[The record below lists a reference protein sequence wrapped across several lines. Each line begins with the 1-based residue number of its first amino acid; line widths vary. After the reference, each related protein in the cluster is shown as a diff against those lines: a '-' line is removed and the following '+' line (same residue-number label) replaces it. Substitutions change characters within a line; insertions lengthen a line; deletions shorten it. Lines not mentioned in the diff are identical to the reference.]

1 MSFKSVIV
9 RLILLAASVFI
20 LFQASQFNHAEQL
33 GRSQFTMNSV
43 YQYGLKLVNQQ
54 VSSSESPISK
64 ETSIMVYGQ
73 QGSGGLEQRLVTQQ
87 VSSSKSP
94 THQQQF
100 NKTYVVVLS
109 LDGQQGSGVR
119 SLSVFQCFLSAVYD
133 HFYVVEPHIVN
144 SHLQGFATSNSTLK
158 FSALFDFEY
167 FNEKSRQ
174 IGLPEMA
181 TMNEFSKFTQKKFIY
196 VFVSL
201 KEADSIVWTSS
212 NGRNCLEE
220 DNTTLSKMLQRVAL
234 QMRKVK
240 KLASGVGCTVRVVKL
255 KTIHIRAWNGL
266 SDHPIDS
273 VYKLIFG
280 EWSPQ
285 RVAVVFHWWYNKIYL
300 PIDSPLSGIDCLQ
313 VYSSNEIKAQFE
325 PSKKLLQDV
334 ERYESMFL
342 GNQTHLA
349 VMMRMERVVRNYR
362 REKNKHL
369 DQPNNLEECLDEVVT
384 AVGEVQNS
392 TWPLVTMD
400 VGQFGSNSYGSKYYK
415 DLSLKTL
422 KTISHNRWS
431 LSEWENSFVKA
442 TGGLKDKG
450 YIAALQRMLASRA
463 DCLVLMGGGSF
474 QTLAVV
480 DYFRYHMRTGS
491 AQSCIRLVCVMTEN
505 NVEVQNVIKR
515 FKSQM
520 SVDMPDNM

>member
-1 MSFKSVIV
+1 MSFKLVIV
-9 RLILLAASVFI
+9 RLTLLAASVFI
-20 LFQASQFNHAEQL
+20 LFLTSQLNQL
-33 GRSQFTMNSV
+33 GSQFTMNSEH
-43 YQYGLKLVNQQ
+43 QYGLKLVTQL
-54 VSSSESPISK
+54 VSSNESSISK
-64 ETSIMVYGQ
+64 QFNKTSIMVYGQ
-73 QGSGGLEQRLVTQQ
+73 QGSGGLEQRQ

-100 NKTYVVVLS
+100 NKTYVMVLS

-349 VMMRMERVVRNYR
+349 VMMRMERVITTYHK
-362 REKNKHL
+362 EKMKHNN
-369 DQPNNLEECLDEVVT
+369 QPNSLNLLKECLDEVVT

-392 TWPLVTMD
+392 TRPLVTMD
-400 VGQFGSNSYGSKYYK
+400 VGQFGSSSYGSKNYK

-491 AQSCIRLVCVMTEN
+491 AQSCIRLVCVMTEY

-515 FKSQM
+515 FKSQT